1 MFCFSLARF
10 QLSRTSF
17 SVSVL
22 LLVSLTPS
30 VPPDL
35 FARLLLQILFLLGLK
50 PSLAASFFVVFIP
63 LPLQGEWLPIE
74 AKDSP
79 AIRTVLGFAN
89 LLLGTLQGQSTLIK
103 WTGILRGITVS
114 HRRTFDAVCRYH
126 RDRWSRRTTHC
137 LAWLLPK

>member
-79 AIRTVLGFAN
+79 AMKDSARLGGCGQDASGRS
-89 LLLGTLQGQSTLIK
+89 LSSDARKRLGLFRHHIPP
-103 WTGILRGITVS
+103 
-114 HRRTFDAVCRYH
+114 
-126 RDRWSRRTTHC
+126 C
-137 LAWLLPK
+137 LA